1 MRTFTVRIPE
11 VHYCYVV
18 VEAESKSEAIRI
30 AMDGD
35 GDYGVGHDSQ
45 TQQPEQHIVEVV
57 YLWRLYHIGRNQP

>member
-18 VEAESKSEAIRI
+18 VEAQSESEAIRA

-35 GDYGVGHDSQ
+35 GDYGEGSTEYAYTLEDESKYDVLEH
-45 TQQPEQHIVEVV
+45 
-57 YLWRLYHIGRNQP
+57 